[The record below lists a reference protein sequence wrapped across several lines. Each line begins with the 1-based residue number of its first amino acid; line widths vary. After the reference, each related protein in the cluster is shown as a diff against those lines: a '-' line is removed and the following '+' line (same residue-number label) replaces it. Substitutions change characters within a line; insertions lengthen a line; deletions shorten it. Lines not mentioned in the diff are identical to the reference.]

1 MSKCHIVGNH
11 MLLLICFW
19 YTQKNNLNVTV
30 LVITFFTHLDLW
42 LSSVF
47 NMYLPCLPP
56 LPPLGTL
63 LGILACLGKGV
74 ADGTV
79 EELDWNGAC

>member
-1 MSKCHIVGNH
+1 
-11 MLLLICFW
+11 MLKMNA
-19 YTQKNNLNVTV
+19 YQ
-30 LVITFFTHLDLW
+30 DLR

-79 EELDWNGAC
+79 EELDWNGVC